1 MIPIRDNQVSDC
13 IPVVTYGLMGANL
26 LAWLFQIQAGPASDT
41 FYYFYGLV
49 PAKYT
54 IHEMSR
60 HFSGVNH
67 VYSLFTYMF
76 LHGGFWHLL
85 GNMWSLYIFGDN
97 VEAHFGSLRFLG
109 FYMLCGLIS
118 GAFHFLLNPFSMVPT
133 IGASGAIAGVM
144 GAYFMLYPRARILTL
159 IPIII
164 IPWFVEIPA
173 FIFLGFWFLIQ
184 FLNAAGE
191 GAGAGIAWW
200 AHIGG
205 FIAGLVLVK
214 LNRHVPGTGA
224 RQKIQQ
230 FTRKQHTPKL
240 QTILATPAADESDLY
255 GTIEVSSLE
264 ALTGTKKMITIPWGF
279 SKPLYR
285 VSIPPGVKEGNRLR
299 LAGMGRSLPGKP
311 KGDMFLTIRIKNAI

>member
-1 MIPIRDNQVSDC
+1 MIPIRDNQISDC
-13 IPVVTYGLMGANL
+13 VPVVTYGLMAINC
-26 LAWLFQIQAGPASDT
+26 LAWLFQIQAGLVSDT
-41 FYYFYGLV
+41 FYYLYGLV

-54 IHEMSR
+54 VQEMSR
-60 HFSGVNH
+60 HFSIFNQVFS
-67 VYSLFTYMF
+67 VFSYMF

-97 VEAHFGSLRFLG
+97 VEAHFGSVRFLG
-109 FYMLCGLIS
+109 FYVLCGLIS
-118 GAFHFLLNPFSMVPT
+118 GGFHFLLNPVSMVPT

-164 IPWFVEIPA
+164 IPWFIEIPA
-173 FIFLGFWFLIQ
+173 FIFLGIWFFIQ

-214 LNRHVPGTGA
+214 LNRRMPVIGT
-224 RQKIQQ
+224 REKIQQ

-240 QTILATPAADESDLY
+240 QTILATPESHDRDLH
-255 GTIEVSSLE
+255 GTIEISSLE
-264 ALTGTKKMITIPWGF
+264 ALTGTRKLVTIPWGF

-285 VSIPPGVKEGNRLR
+285 VTIPPGVREGTRLR
-299 LAGMGRSLPGKP
+299 LAGMGRSLPKQP